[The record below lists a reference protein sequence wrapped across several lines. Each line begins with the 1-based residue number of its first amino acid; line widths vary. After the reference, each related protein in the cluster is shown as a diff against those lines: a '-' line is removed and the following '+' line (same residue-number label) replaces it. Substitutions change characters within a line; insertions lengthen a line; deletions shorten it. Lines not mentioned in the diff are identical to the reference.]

1 MENYF
6 KHAEKHDDKASGTD
20 NVFNEQEGQ
29 DDEEEDITSIIES
42 TNSVSVSTM
51 ID

>member
-1 MENYF
+1 MVEVSSRTGRLQ
-6 KHAEKHDDKASGTD
+6 EKQ
-20 NVFNEQEGQ
+20 QEEEE
-29 DDEEEDITSIIES
+29 EEEDITSIIES

>member
-6 KHAEKHDDKASGTD
+6 KHAEKHDDKASGPD
-20 NVFNEQEGQ
+20 NVFNEQE
-29 DDEEEDITSIIES
+29 EEEDITSIIES